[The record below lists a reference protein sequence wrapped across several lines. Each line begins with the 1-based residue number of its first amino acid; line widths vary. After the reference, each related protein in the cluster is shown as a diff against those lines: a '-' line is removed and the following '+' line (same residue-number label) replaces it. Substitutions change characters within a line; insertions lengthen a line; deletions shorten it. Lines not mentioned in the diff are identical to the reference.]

1 MLAFLQTN
9 TPIVIFNQIVVTLLT
24 VCFLYQVV
32 FFVIGALRGEV
43 APPKAKKLHRYAFFI
58 AAHNEEAVIANL
70 VRSIK
75 DQDYPSEL
83 IEVFVVADACTDN
96 TAQLAR
102 EAGAIVYERNDLAR
116 KGKSWVMDFG
126 FDRILN
132 EYPDTFEGY
141 FIFDADNVISRDYV
155 SKMNDAFDQGFHVVT
170 SYRNSKNFGS
180 SWISAA
186 NATWYLR
193 EARFLNNA
201 RNICKTSCAVSGSGY
216 LISASVI
223 EGMHGWQFHTLTE
236 DIQFTT
242 FCAIHGIRIGYAPA
256 EFFDEQPVT
265 FKASW
270 KQRMRWTKGFY
281 QVFFTYGKH
290 LVKSTFRYHRFA
302 AYDMFMTIAPGML
315 LSLISML
322 ANATFLIVGG
332 LSHGFLATE
341 VEMQACAASL
351 IMTFAMMYQ
360 TFFILALL
368 TTIFEYK
375 HIHCAQKWRLVTN
388 LFTFPIFMFSYI
400 PITVAALFL
409 KVDQNLRKGDS
420 APLWWFLLLRCS
432 LRRCTM
438 FYIPFWICIFAGVA
452 IDALERRFPNGLAGA
467 CAVAALAGVWLDL
480 GLNTALD
487 HAGLAV
493 IVYLALVLTES
504 LWRRLRHAPGIGMGD
519 AKALFALCT
528 FDPMGGIVAFTAALL
543 GLAIACL
550 ITKSRSLPLLP
561 FLVPI
566 FAIIEVVGCT
576 L

>member
-24 VCFLYQVV
+24 FCFLYQVV

-180 SWISAA
+180 SWISSA

-290 LVKSTFRYHRFA
+290 LVKSTFRYRRFA

-388 LFTFPIFMFSYI
+388 LFTFPIFMFTYI

-409 KVDQNLRKGDS
+409 KVDWVPTQHAVNVTLDEV
-420 APLWWFLLLRCS
+420 
-432 LRRCTM
+432 M
-438 FYIPFWICIFAGVA
+438 Q
-452 IDALERRFPNGLAGA
+452 GA
-467 CAVAALAGVWLDL
+467 
-480 GLNTALD
+480 
-487 HAGLAV
+487 
-493 IVYLALVLTES
+493 
-504 LWRRLRHAPGIGMGD
+504 
-519 AKALFALCT
+519 K
-528 FDPMGGIVAFTAALL
+528 
-543 GLAIACL
+543 
-550 ITKSRSLPLLP
+550 
-561 FLVPI
+561 
-566 FAIIEVVGCT
+566 
-576 L
+576 

>member
-96 TAQLAR
+96 TAQLRAR
-102 EAGAIVYERNDLAR
+102 PVPLFTSATTWPARARAGSWTMVSIAFSTSIPTRLRATLSSMPTMLSPAI
-116 KGKSWVMDFG
+116 
-126 FDRILN
+126 
-132 EYPDTFEGY
+132 T
-141 FIFDADNVISRDYV
+141 

-256 EFFDEQPVT
+256 EFFDE
-265 FKASW
+265 
-270 KQRMRWTKGFY
+270 
-281 QVFFTYGKH
+281 
-290 LVKSTFRYHRFA
+290 
-302 AYDMFMTIAPGML
+302 
-315 LSLISML
+315 
-322 ANATFLIVGG
+322 
-332 LSHGFLATE
+332 
-341 VEMQACAASL
+341 
-351 IMTFAMMYQ
+351 
-360 TFFILALL
+360 
-368 TTIFEYK
+368 
-375 HIHCAQKWRLVTN
+375 
-388 LFTFPIFMFSYI
+388 
-400 PITVAALFL
+400 
-409 KVDQNLRKGDS
+409 
-420 APLWWFLLLRCS
+420 
-432 LRRCTM
+432 
-438 FYIPFWICIFAGVA
+438 
-452 IDALERRFPNGLAGA
+452 
-467 CAVAALAGVWLDL
+467 
-480 GLNTALD
+480 
-487 HAGLAV
+487 
-493 IVYLALVLTES
+493 
-504 LWRRLRHAPGIGMGD
+504 
-519 AKALFALCT
+519 
-528 FDPMGGIVAFTAALL
+528 
-543 GLAIACL
+543 
-550 ITKSRSLPLLP
+550 
-561 FLVPI
+561 
-566 FAIIEVVGCT
+566 
-576 L
+576 

>member
-1 MLAFLQTN
+1 MDTILTIN
-9 TPIVIFNQIVVTLLT
+9 IVIA
-24 VCFLYQVV
+24 VV
-32 FFVIGALRGEV
+32 FTCCYAYQLFFLAVPFTKKQEPHKPEV
-43 APPKAKKLHRYAFFI
+43 LHRFAI
-58 AAHNEEAVIANL
+58 LICARNEEAVIADL
-70 VRSIK
+70 IQSIRHQTY
-75 DQDYPSEL
+75 DQSLLTVFVMADNCTDATADIARREGAVVYTRFNREKVGKGYALEQLLLHIEEDYPK
-83 IEVFVVADACTDN
+83 VYDGFFV
-96 TAQLAR
+96 
-102 EAGAIVYERNDLAR
+102 
-116 KGKSWVMDFG
+116 
-126 FDRILN
+126 
-132 EYPDTFEGY
+132 
-141 FIFDADNVISRDYV
+141 FDADNVLDCRFV
-155 SKMNDAFDQGFHVVT
+155 EEMNRTFSDGYEVVT

-180 SWISAA
+180 SWISSA

-360 TFFILALL
+360 TFFTMALL

-409 KVDQNLRKGDS
+409 KVDWVPTQHAVNVTLDEV
-420 APLWWFLLLRCS
+420 
-432 LRRCTM
+432 M
-438 FYIPFWICIFAGVA
+438 Q
-452 IDALERRFPNGLAGA
+452 GA
-467 CAVAALAGVWLDL
+467 
-480 GLNTALD
+480 
-487 HAGLAV
+487 
-493 IVYLALVLTES
+493 
-504 LWRRLRHAPGIGMGD
+504 
-519 AKALFALCT
+519 K
-528 FDPMGGIVAFTAALL
+528 
-543 GLAIACL
+543 
-550 ITKSRSLPLLP
+550 
-561 FLVPI
+561 
-566 FAIIEVVGCT
+566 
-576 L
+576 